1 VLLEL
6 VERLGNL
13 MRAEMRKAGADE
25 SLQPVHL
32 HSLIYLSK
40 ANRYSNTP
48 QALADYLGLTKGT
61 VSQTLLL
68 LDRRGLIER
77 FEDDID
83 RRVVR
88 LRLSSAGEQLLAESQ
103 PALPWQN
110 ATRNISPNRIRNA
123 TSALRE
129 ALATLQED
137 NEGTVFGECS
147 SCSLV
152 PEALA
157 AHLPLRKDGRPPLRP
172 GNRASFAA
180 STRRRSRKPPR
191 APCGRGRW
199 RREPRRARCRRCACA
214 RRSSPSGVRTASA
227 SSPISGE
234 NDFSVASGKPGRSTP
249 AASAARTARATAS
262 WASRKARPF
271 LTR

>member
-1 VLLEL
+1 MLLEL

-13 MRAEMRKAGADE
+13 MRTELRRAGADE

-32 HSLIYLSK
+32 QALIYLSK

-88 LRLSSAGEQLLAESQ
+88 LRLSSQGERLLAEAQ

-129 ALATLQED
+129 ALVTLQED
-137 NEGTVFGECS
+137 NEGAVFGVCG
-147 SCSLV
+147 SCSWCQKLSQRIYRCGKMGDRLSG
-152 PEALA
+152 PETRKLCRVYA
-157 AHLPLRKDGRPPLRP
+157 AKVDV
-172 GNRASFAA
+172 AA
-180 STRRRSRKPPR
+180 
-191 APCGRGRW
+191 
-199 RREPRRARCRRCACA
+199 
-214 RRSSPSGVRTASA
+214 
-227 SSPISGE
+227 
-234 NDFSVASGKPGRSTP
+234 
-249 AASAARTARATAS
+249 
-262 WASRKARPF
+262 
-271 LTR
+271 

>member
-1 VLLEL
+1 LDKNPIVLLEL

-13 MRAEMRKAGADE
+13 MRSELRKAGADE
-25 SLQPVHL
+25 TLQPVQL
-32 HSLIYLSK
+32 QALVYLGR

-48 QALADYLGLTKGT
+48 QALAEYLGLTKGT

-103 PALPWQN
+103 PALAWQN

-129 ALATLQED
+129 ALVTLQED
-137 NEGTVFGECS
+137 NEGAVFGVCS
-147 SCSLV
+147 NCSFCQKLSQRIYRCGQMGDRLSG
-152 PEALA
+152 PETRKLCRIYQPKVDEA
-157 AHLPLRKDGRPPLRP
+157 A
-172 GNRASFAA
+172 
-180 STRRRSRKPPR
+180 
-191 APCGRGRW
+191 
-199 RREPRRARCRRCACA
+199 
-214 RRSSPSGVRTASA
+214 
-227 SSPISGE
+227 
-234 NDFSVASGKPGRSTP
+234 
-249 AASAARTARATAS
+249 
-262 WASRKARPF
+262 
-271 LTR
+271 

>member
-1 VLLEL
+1 MEALLDKNPLVLLEL

-13 MRAEMRKAGADE
+13 MRSELRKSGSDE

-32 HSLIYLSK
+32 QALVYLSK

-88 LRLSSAGEQLLAESQ
+88 LRLSSAGESLLAESQ
-103 PALPWQN
+103 PMLAWQN

-129 ALATLQED
+129 ALVTLQED
-137 NEGTVFGECS
+137 NEGTVFGVCS
-147 SCSLV
+147 NCAFCQKLSQRIYRCGQMGDRLSG
-152 PEALA
+152 PETRKLCRVYQPKVDEA
-157 AHLPLRKDGRPPLRP
+157 A
-172 GNRASFAA
+172 
-180 STRRRSRKPPR
+180 
-191 APCGRGRW
+191 
-199 RREPRRARCRRCACA
+199 
-214 RRSSPSGVRTASA
+214 
-227 SSPISGE
+227 
-234 NDFSVASGKPGRSTP
+234 
-249 AASAARTARATAS
+249 
-262 WASRKARPF
+262 
-271 LTR
+271 

>member
-1 VLLEL
+1 MEARLDKNPLVLLEL

-13 MRAEMRKAGADE
+13 MRTELRKSGSDE

-32 HSLIYLSK
+32 QALIYLSK

-88 LRLSSAGEQLLAESQ
+88 LRLSSAGERLLYESQ
-103 PALPWQN
+103 PALAWQN

-123 TSALRE
+123 VSALRE
-129 ALATLQED
+129 ALVTLQED
-137 NEGTVFGECS
+137 NEGSPFGVCH
-147 SCSLV
+147 SCTWCQKLSQRIYRCGQMGDRLSG
-152 PEALA
+152 PET
-157 AHLPLRKDGRPPLRP
+157 RKICRIYQAKTEE
-172 GNRASFAA
+172 AS
-180 STRRRSRKPPR
+180 
-191 APCGRGRW
+191 
-199 RREPRRARCRRCACA
+199 
-214 RRSSPSGVRTASA
+214 
-227 SSPISGE
+227 
-234 NDFSVASGKPGRSTP
+234 
-249 AASAARTARATAS
+249 
-262 WASRKARPF
+262 
-271 LTR
+271 

>member
-1 VLLEL
+1 MLLEL

-13 MRAEMRKAGADE
+13 MRAELRKAGSDE

-32 HSLIYLSK
+32 HALIYLSR

-88 LRLSSAGEQLLAESQ
+88 LRLSSAGEQFLAEAQ
-103 PALPWQN
+103 PTLAWQN

-129 ALATLQED
+129 TLSTLLED
-137 NEGTVFGECS
+137 NEGTLFGECS
-147 SCSLV
+147 SCSWCQKLSQRISRCGRMGDRLSG
-152 PEALA
+152 PE
-157 AHLPLRKDGRPPLRP
+157 
-172 GNRASFAA
+172 
-180 STRRRSRKPPR
+180 TRRI
-191 APCGRGRW
+191 
-199 RREPRRARCRRCACA
+199 CRLYEAK
-214 RRSSPSGVRTASA
+214 SEDAS
-227 SSPISGE
+227 
-234 NDFSVASGKPGRSTP
+234 
-249 AASAARTARATAS
+249 
-262 WASRKARPF
+262 
-271 LTR
+271 

>member
-1 VLLEL
+1 MEERLDKNPLVLLEL

-13 MRAEMRKAGADE
+13 MRTELRKSGADE
-25 SLQPVHL
+25 TLQPVHL
-32 HSLIYLSK
+32 QALIYLSK

-88 LRLSSAGEQLLAESQ
+88 LRLSSAGEQFLNDSQ
-103 PALPWQN
+103 PALAWQN

-129 ALATLQED
+129 ALMTLQED
-137 NEGTVFGECS
+137 NEGSAFGICHNCTWCQKLS
-147 SCSLV
+147 Q
-152 PEALA
+152 
-157 AHLPLRKDGRPPLRP
+157 RIYR
-172 GNRASFAA
+172 
-180 STRRRSRKPPR
+180 
-191 APCGRGRW
+191 CGLKGDR
-199 RREPRRARCRRCACA
+199 
-214 RRSSPSGVRTASA
+214 
-227 SSPISGE
+227 ISGPE
-234 NDFSVASGKPGRSTP
+234 T
-249 AASAARTARATAS
+249 
-262 WASRKARPF
+262 RKICWIFQAK
-271 LTR
+271 TDEMA

>member
-1 VLLEL
+1 MDKNPLVLLEL

-13 MRAEMRKAGADE
+13 MRSELRKAGAEE

-32 HSLIYLSK
+32 QAMMYLAR

-68 LDRRGLIER
+68 LDRRGLVER
-77 FEDDID
+77 FEDEID

-129 ALATLQED
+129 ALVTLQVD
-137 NEGTVFGECS
+137 NEGTVFGTCS
-147 SCSLV
+147 NCTYCQKLSQRV
-152 PEALA
+152 Y
-157 AHLPLRKDGRPPLRP
+157 R
-172 GNRASFAA
+172 
-180 STRRRSRKPPR
+180 
-191 APCGRGRW
+191 CGQMGDRL
-199 RREPRRARCRRCACA
+199 
-214 RRSSPSGVRTASA
+214 
-227 SSPISGE
+227 
-234 NDFSVASGKPGRSTP
+234 STP
-249 AASAARTARATAS
+249 ET
-262 WASRKARPF
+262 RKLCRVYVAKAEEVA
-271 LTR
+271 

>member
-1 VLLEL
+1 MEERLDKNPLVLLEL

-13 MRAEMRKAGADE
+13 MRTELRKSGSDE

-32 HSLIYLSK
+32 QALIYISK

-88 LRLSSAGEQLLAESQ
+88 LRLSSAGERLLAETQ
-103 PALPWQN
+103 PSLAWQN

-129 ALATLQED
+129 ALITLQED
-137 NEGTVFGECS
+137 NESATFGACQTCTWCQKLS
-147 SCSLV
+147 Q
-152 PEALA
+152 
-157 AHLPLRKDGRPPLRP
+157 RIYR
-172 GNRASFAA
+172 
-180 STRRRSRKPPR
+180 
-191 APCGRGRW
+191 CGRMGDRLSGPET
-199 RREPRRARCRRCACA
+199 RKICRIYQAK
-214 RRSSPSGVRTASA
+214 V
-227 SSPISGE
+227 E
-234 NDFSVASGKPGRSTP
+234 EVA
-249 AASAARTARATAS
+249 
-262 WASRKARPF
+262 
-271 LTR
+271 

>member
-1 VLLEL
+1 MLDKNPLVLLEL

-13 MRAEMRKAGADE
+13 MRSELRKAGADE

-32 HSLIYLSK
+32 QALIYLSR

-88 LRLSSAGEQLLAESQ
+88 LRLSSAGESLLAEAQ
-103 PALPWQN
+103 PALAWQN

-129 ALATLQED
+129 ALRTLQED
-137 NEGTVFGECS
+137 NEGTMFGVCG
-147 SCSLV
+147 SCAWCQKLSQRIYRCGRMGDRLSG
-152 PEALA
+152 PE
-157 AHLPLRKDGRPPLRP
+157 
-172 GNRASFAA
+172 
-180 STRRRSRKPPR
+180 TRRICRIY
-191 APCGRGRW
+191 
-199 RREPRRARCRRCACA
+199 EPK
-214 RRSSPSGVRTASA
+214 TEEAS
-227 SSPISGE
+227 
-234 NDFSVASGKPGRSTP
+234 
-249 AASAARTARATAS
+249 
-262 WASRKARPF
+262 
-271 LTR
+271 